1 VPSLGISAVLCW
13 AGVALV
19 IDPSKRRAYR
29 LFHASSFY
37 LLIIL
42 LAVAVGT
49 LVKLPE
55 RAGRAASRSDG
66 CPPCAQAPAHRPYC
80 DDAASDADG
89 NHEHDLHT

>member
-42 LAVAVGT
+42 LTVLIGT
-49 LVKLPE
+49 LVKWP
-55 RAGRAASRSDG
+55 
-66 CPPCAQAPAHRPYC
+66 
-80 DDAASDADG
+80 
-89 NHEHDLHT
+89 

>member
-1 VPSLGISAVLCW
+1 MPSLGISAELWW

-42 LAVAVGT
+42 VAVLIGT
-49 LVKLPE
+49 LVKLP
-55 RAGRAASRSDG
+55 
-66 CPPCAQAPAHRPYC
+66 
-80 DDAASDADG
+80 
-89 NHEHDLHT
+89 